1 MPRMFKLLNRWGKT
15 TNSAPVPELDT
26 ENGGVAAV
34 PNSQEPAPS
43 AALEALVSR
52 KAFAEVATFYA
63 QYLLESG
70 KADSKQ
76 TCIDM
81 VSKFVSAGMD
91 RGDATANELESVK
104 IYIERDDFKIRSPWE
119 IRWSFMRE
127 IIEGTMDNL
136 EYNTQSDGF
145 AENELQL
152 IKAFRD
158 ASETYNKLKDEL
170 RSVVVT
176 AIDRMVEV
184 ILTEYASSLDPEF
197 ISRFSKK

>member
-1 MPRMFKLLNRWGKT
+1 MFKLLNKWGKCP

-26 ENGGVAAV
+26 EGGSPDVVGAGATD
-34 PNSQEPAPS
+34 APS
-43 AALEALVSR
+43 AALQALVSR
-52 KAFAEVATFYA
+52 KAFAEVATIYA

-91 RGDATANELESVK
+91 RGDATSNELEAVK
-104 IYIERDDFKIRSPWE
+104 IYIERDDFKVRSPWE

-127 IIEGTMDNL
+127 IIEGTMSEL
-136 EYNTQSDGF
+136 EYSAQAEGF
-145 AENELQL
+145 AENEIQL

-184 ILTEYASSLDPEF
+184 ILTEYAGSLDPEF
-197 ISRFSKK
+197 ISRYSKK